1 MNNIKIL
8 LTEDEESLRKLM
20 KAYYLKEGALVLEAK
35 DGEEAL
41 KIFKEEKIDI
51 VILDIMLPKYD
62 GWTVCKKIRE
72 ESDVP
77 ILMLT
82 ARSEENDKLLG
93 FELGADDYMTKPFS
107 LKELMARSKVLLKRS
122 QKYNQDFDVDNI
134 ININGLK
141 INKNSRKVYIDE
153 KEVELSPKEYELLS
167 YFVINTNQALSREMI
182 LDGVWGY
189 DYYGD
194 LRTVDTHVKRLRHKL
209 EEYGKSIVTVRSFG
223 YRFEVIK

>member
-1 MNNIKIL
+1 MKNIKVL

-20 KAYYLKEGALVLEAK
+20 KAYYIKEGASVLEAR
-35 DGEEAL
+35 DGQEAL
-41 KIFKEEKIDI
+41 KVFKEEKIDI

-122 QKYNQDFDVDNI
+122 QKYNQGIDVDNI

-141 INKNSRKVYIDE
+141 IDKNSRKVYIDE
-153 KEVELSPKEYELLS
+153 NEVELSPKEYELLS

-209 EEYGKSIVTVRSFG
+209 EKYGKRIVTVRSFG

>member
-41 KIFKEEKIDI
+41 KFFKEGKIDI

>member
-1 MNNIKIL
+1 MKNIKVL

-20 KAYYLKEGALVLEAK
+20 KAYYIKEGASVLEAR
-35 DGEEAL
+35 DGQEAL
-41 KIFKEEKIDI
+41 KVFKEEKIDI

-122 QKYNQDFDVDNI
+122 QKYNQGIDVDNI

-141 INKNSRKVYIDE
+141 IDKNSRKVYIDE
-153 KEVELSPKEYELLS
+153 NEVELSPKEYELLS

-194 LRTVDTHVKRLRHKL
+194 LRTVDTHVKRLRQKL
-209 EEYGKSIVTVRSFG
+209 EEYGKRIVTVRSFG

>member
-41 KIFKEEKIDI
+41 KIFKEGKIDI